1 MHMGNGVFRIGF
13 VDVEDVCSAA
23 VCVELAVHGKVEV
36 SDAAILAKDL
46 SKVVLIDIL
55 GQLFHHDLGA
65 SPERAAAPSTTVA
78 VATRATRPRPAAAP
92 ALAAVP
98 AIAAART
105 GV

>member
-1 MHMGNGVFRIGF
+1 MHMGNSVFRIGF

-36 SDAAILAKDL
+36 PNAAILAEDL
-46 SKVVLIDIL
+46 SKVVLVDIL
-55 GQLFHHDLGA
+55 GQLLYHYLGT

-98 AIAAART
+98 TIAAARA